1 MSDGQNRL
9 SKHWLYWSPGNSARV
24 NEIVDHL
31 TPAERRTVVFLGGAA
46 GGLLGLGMGGLT
58 LVLRYVIL
66 DLEGGMTAIVGTLIG
81 YGAILCLLLHLVQQH
96 SSNFLKNTA
105 WSREQSLD
113 KAPLPLK
120 VWHREE

>member
-1 MSDGQNRL
+1 
-9 SKHWLYWSPGNSARV
+9 
-24 NEIVDHL
+24 
-31 TPAERRTVVFLGGAA
+31 
-46 GGLLGLGMGGLT
+46 MGGLT